1 MIKIKLEK
9 LSKLLEHNTP
19 IMLENE
25 NGDILFIGYY
35 DLLDENSNFEYW
47 LKDYKNFYV
56 LGIGFGKNPYYKRDS
71 IIITIFMNG
80 KRVNKI
86 GVSQV
91 QKVAPEKE
99 MNCTKEKQYNIYDY
113 LGGEKWQKYYRN

>member
-35 DLLDENSNFEYW
+35 DLLNENSNFEYW
-47 LKDYKNFYV
+47 LKDY
-56 LGIGFGKNPYYKRDS
+56 
-71 IIITIFMNG
+71 
-80 KRVNKI
+80 
-86 GVSQV
+86 
-91 QKVAPEKE
+91 
-99 MNCTKEKQYNIYDY
+99 YD
-113 LGGEKWQKYYRN
+113 